1 MPSLLHIG
9 RLSIA
14 AGLLLA
20 PVLLAG
26 ELSAIAI
33 DFPPR
38 LTTKLQRYG
47 ADETAPLRA
56 AILAA
61 VARETGRVA
70 LPAGLVV
77 AVTVQDVAPTHPTR
91 KQVSDDP
98 AVDAARTKYL
108 GGAEL
113 TGYVRD
119 ANQHVV
125 ATVTY
130 RHFAPTLVEGSASL
144 DPWADAQPAWNR
156 RLANA
161 QYISQTFAWPDSAT
175 HNARGL
181 CICRDELSGGSH
193 QKPTVT

>member
-9 RLSIA
+9 RISIA

-26 ELSAIAI
+26 ELAVTAI
-33 DFPPR
+33 DFAPR
-38 LTTKLQRYG
+38 VTTKLQRYG
-47 ADETAPLRA
+47 ADEAATLRS

-70 LPAGLVV
+70 MPESL
-77 AVTVQDVAPTHPTR
+77 AVTVRVQDIAPTHPTR

-98 AVDAARTKYL
+98 AVDAVRTKYL

-113 TGYVRD
+113 IGYVRD
-119 ANQHVV
+119 ANQHLV

-130 RHFAPTLVEGSASL
+130 RHFAPTLAQGSASL
-144 DPWADAQPAWNR
+144 DPWADA
-156 RLANA
+156 RLAID
-161 QYISQTFAWPDSAT
+161 QFASKVA
-175 HNARGL
+175 AA
-181 CICRDELSGGSH
+181 CRDLSSTGRSSS
-193 QKPTVT
+193 

>member
-9 RLSIA
+9 RISIA

-26 ELSAIAI
+26 ELAVTAIEFA
-33 DFPPR
+33 PR
-38 LTTKLQRYG
+38 VTTKLQRYG
-47 ADETAPLRA
+47 ADEAATLRS

-70 LPAGLVV
+70 TPESL
-77 AVTVQDVAPTHPTR
+77 AVTVRVQDIAPTHPTR

-98 AVDAARTKYL
+98 AVDAVRTKYL

-113 TGYVRD
+113 IGYVRD
-119 ANQHVV
+119 ANQHLV

-130 RHFAPTLVEGSASL
+130 RHFAPTLAQGSASL
-144 DPWADAQPAWNR
+144 DPWADA
-156 RLANA
+156 RLAID
-161 QYISQTFAWPDSAT
+161 QFA
-175 HNARGL
+175 ARL
-181 CICRDELSGGSH
+181 AAARRDLRGS
-193 QKPTVT
+193 PGS